1 MHRFFRAAMRIYS
14 AHGFPWAFLCLGGSA
29 SAHNATPCPR
39 DAPCQPPALG
49 GRWGLRMDGARSP
62 FSTAPTKA
70 FQSSET
76 AHSAPVAKIR
86 CFHFL
91 LIGKNFHNSNSKEKK
106 GRFRHDRCTVCFS
119 LNGTARKPSWQATIR
134 CRCPGG
140 RRGLVGKTRPV
151 ARTTGAAIGAGAADR
166 RKRFPS

>member
-1 MHRFFRAAMRIYS
+1 MRIYS

-62 FSTAPTKA
+62 FSTAPIKV

-76 AHSAPVAKIR
+76 AHSAPVAETR

-91 LIGKNFHNSNSKEKK
+91 LIGKNFHYSNSKETKK
-106 GRFRHDRCTVCFS
+106 AVFGM
-119 LNGTARKPSWQATIR
+119 
-134 CRCPGG
+134 
-140 RRGLVGKTRPV
+140 
-151 ARTTGAAIGAGAADR
+151 IGVL
-166 RKRFPS
+166 FVFL